1 MNSDQTKMSK
11 PESVEKLEP
20 LTWTPEKRFQTH
32 PTDMTLVIDQH
43 VFRVHK
49 EILKAS
55 SDYFQAMFSSGM
67 QENEKDS
74 ITLRL
79 VPFEPFQTILLGFY
93 SGTYLVVDEE
103 IDVFEAI
110 KKWVMKSK
118 ASNQNLSVNLMRKLI
133 ASSICLKN
141 SEKDLEG
148 VMSLILDESRHFT
161 HEEVLEVL
169 GKRERHE
176 DVFMFWSLLNTTTAD
191 GLVDIVKLC
200 QDGQG
205 VKVGT
210 MTDVV
215 ERPGYDLG
223 SAFCVHGCC
232 VYLSGGGP
240 SFGKV
245 NWIRKLYKYDLSKIL
260 SQWEPIG
267 DLYETRRHHAMI
279 AVGSKLYIFGGF
291 GKFRTKNLKLDC
303 FDTLSGVWEAL
314 PATPSHEIKPV
325 ATTDQRSIF
334 YMDRTHNVHCFDIT
348 SCHWSSFSTPAPA
361 RSSLPVAIFAVKQEP
376 GSLMAVL
383 DSANVF
389 TLPS

>member
-1 MNSDQTKMSK
+1 MYPLISSGLDLVPPFLFCWCFQCVIKICCNFLVYLSFPDQTKMSK

-93 SGTYLVVDEE
+93 SGTLELNKKNVFEITEAAHILQLTTVLFSQCTNFLKNMINTESCFEVMFFCDSINLLEVYTDARRFCLANFGQLRHLHSFLKLTQLQLFDYLSDRYLVVDEE

-133 ASSICLKN
+133 TSSICLKN

-161 HEEVLEVL
+161 HEEVLV
-169 GKRERHE
+169 
-176 DVFMFWSLLNTTTAD
+176 
-191 GLVDIVKLC
+191 
-200 QDGQG
+200 
-205 VKVGT
+205 
-210 MTDVV
+210 
-215 ERPGYDLG
+215 
-223 SAFCVHGCC
+223 
-232 VYLSGGGP
+232 SGN
-240 SFGKV
+240 SYF
-245 NWIRKLYKYDLSKIL
+245 
-260 SQWEPIG
+260 
-267 DLYETRRHHAMI
+267 
-279 AVGSKLYIFGGF
+279 
-291 GKFRTKNLKLDC
+291 
-303 FDTLSGVWEAL
+303 
-314 PATPSHEIKPV
+314 
-325 ATTDQRSIF
+325 
-334 YMDRTHNVHCFDIT
+334 
-348 SCHWSSFSTPAPA
+348 SST
-361 RSSLPVAIFAVKQEP
+361 
-376 GSLMAVL
+376 
-383 DSANVF
+383 
-389 TLPS
+389 